1 MMLNASCDTKSLK
14 QIVFDFEE
22 NIKISPPQFRQMGEP
37 KDWGVLNCN
46 RNSTPIR
53 SGTEQELIDL
63 KHFSIQNK
71 LENDTTHNSKQKD
84 ESRTA
89 GARARKNRKTL
100 FKSGRGGRP
109 PPTLT
114 GGRAAPLRRARA
126 RARARA
132 LSTRAENQKSP
143 SNPGFCYE
151 NPNNEVLPRIG
162 GLPFRNDQ
170 FSNDI

>member
-1 MMLNASCDTKSLK
+1 MQFSRSLASPVFPLFHTVEEAKMMLNASCDTKSLK
-14 QIVFDFEE
+14 QIVFNFQS
-22 NIKISPPQFRQMGEP
+22 IMKILPSRIHQMGGRT
-37 KDWGVLNCN
+37 DRGGQNCK

-89 GARARKNRKTL
+89 GARARKTRKTL

-114 GGRAAPLRRARA
+114 GGRAAPLRRAR
-126 RARARA
+126 
-132 LSTRAENQKSP
+132 
-143 SNPGFCYE
+143 
-151 NPNNEVLPRIG
+151 
-162 GLPFRNDQ
+162 
-170 FSNDI
+170 